1 MRHLF
6 PTCAL
11 AAAAILLPPGAM
23 GSQPARDL
31 GQGLSYY
38 RVHELP
44 ADLPTN
50 PGTGPGPCVLD
61 LRFAKAD
68 DAAAATLKAW
78 VMFNSTPRTP
88 VFAIENAGTAP
99 ALRAAIAPSGAQ
111 GLVVLAPVSARLA
124 PDIEVAVSPETDQ
137 KAYDALEKGASL
149 EALLTD
155 YPDKPRIDEAYL
167 EKEHIPDSQ
176 APDVPTDKP
185 QAAPP
190 LVDLLLQRAVQLDRG
205 LIALKRL

>member
-1 MRHLF
+1 VKHLL

-11 AAAAILLPPGAM
+11 AAAAILLAPGAM

-31 GQGLSYY
+31 GQGLAYY

-50 PGTGPGPCVLD
+50 PGARPGPGVLD
-61 LRFAKAD
+61 LRFAKSDEAS
-68 DAAAATLKAW
+68 AGALKAW
-78 VMFNSTPRTP
+78 LMFNATPRTP
-88 VFAIENAGTAP
+88 IFAIENAGTAP
-99 ALRAAIAPSGAQ
+99 ALRAAIAPNVAQ
-111 GLVVLAPVSARLA
+111 GLIVLAPLSAKLA
-124 PDIEVAVSPETDQ
+124 PDIEVAVSPEIDQ
-137 KAYDALEKGASL
+137 KAYAALEKGASL
-149 EALLTD
+149 ESLLTD
-155 YPDKPRIDEAYL
+155 YPDKPRIDEAFL

-185 QAAPP
+185 QAPLP
-190 LVDLLLQRAVQLDRG
+190 LVDLLLQRAVQLHRG